1 MANEI
6 DEADLTPQ
14 GLSAKIEKV
23 KLDLEAKY
31 IDLQTQLNKLGV
43 RSDANDDKQ
52 NTQIIRVAVLIDTAM
67 DNIKS
72 IIGMLVEINTKLAEQ
87 DQQLWSHGNSISIN
101 KRNLSELSKYI
112 KKADKAW
119 KDARKEIDAL
129 QVASDEHATFHG
141 KISWAFTIL
150 AGAVIWL
157 VTGDHAKVLWDWI
170 CNLFS
175 GSGS

>member
-14 GLSAKIEKV
+14 ELSAKIEKV
-23 KLDLEAKY
+23 KLDLEAKCT
-31 IDLQTQLNKLGV
+31 DLQNQLNLLGN

-72 IIGMLVEINTKLAEQ
+72 IIGMLVEINNKLAEQ

-129 QVASDEHATFHG
+129 QIASDEHATFHG

-150 AGAVIWL
+150 AGAVIWI
-157 VTGDHAKVLWDWI
+157 VTGDHAKMLWDWV